1 MVATPKLDTTPFSI
15 SPNPNSLYIT
25 PSLKGVL
32 AKARFTIN
40 KRQGLTCAALGDV
53 GLGKSTVLRYL
64 YGEFA
69 AKEDCI
75 TTLIPTPKFP
85 TLFGMLKYICSDFE
99 IEPKR
104 SFVAQQDALQEF
116 LIKTYTDRKNVV
128 LFIDESQLLDN
139 QQLELIR
146 GFLNFETHEHKLMQI
161 VLAGQL
167 ELKDKLNTEKNKALY
182 SRISTYSV
190 LDPLTPE
197 ETKAM
202 IEYRC
207 SYASIRNPFTDD
219 AMETVYIKSKGIPRN
234 ILKLC
239 ALAYEMMEMAG
250 DSVITPDY
258 ITDATPE
265 VAVE

>member
-1 MVATPKLDTTPFSI
+1 MATKPQIDSTPFSI

-25 PSLKGVL
+25 PSLRGVL

-53 GLGKSTVLRYL
+53 GMGKSTVLRYL
-64 YGEFA
+64 YGEYA
-69 AKEDCI
+69 AKDNCI

-85 TLFGMLKYICSDFE
+85 SLFSMLKYITSDFD
-99 IEPKR
+99 IEPRR

-116 LIKTYTDRKNVV
+116 LLQSYGDGRNVV
-128 LFIDESQLLDN
+128 LFIDEAQLLDN

-146 GFLNFETHEHKLMQI
+146 GFLNFETDEHKLIQI

-167 ELKDKLNTEKNKALY
+167 ELRDKLNTDKNKALY
-182 SRISTYSV
+182 SRISTYSM

-202 IEYRC
+202 IKYRC
-207 SYASIRNPFTDD
+207 DYAGISNPFTDE
-219 AMETVYIKSKGIPRN
+219 AMETVFIKSKGIPRN

-250 DSVITPDY
+250 ETAITPDY
-258 ITDATPE
+258 IEDAVPE